1 MRIKFPSS
9 PVSILPLVAVDT
21 ARRAAPPLLPS
32 FAGLTGY
39 GELLRTLVRRELR
52 SRYKGSALGI
62 VWSLVF
68 PLAMMG
74 VYTLVFSVLWKGTR
88 NIPHYPLFVLAGLA
102 VWTFFQSAVQLGT
115 TSLIAGSDLIKKV
128 WFPREL
134 VPTSVVLAQ
143 TASSLVILL
152 VLIPLSIYVVPEN
165 ARTVALL
172 IPFFLALL
180 CLTLGIAWLLS
191 VVNVFFR
198 DVEHLL
204 GVLFLPWFFL
214 TPVLYGL
221 DQLPAAASHQ
231 TVIDLL
237 RYGNPVTPYVEGIR
251 AVVLEATVPGP
262 ALLVYI
268 FLVGPLVALFG
279 LWFLQRHQD
288 RVAIEL

>member
-1 MRIKFPSS
+1 M
-9 PVSILPLVAVDT
+9 AVDT
-21 ARRAAPPLLPS
+21 ASRAKAPLLPS
-32 FAGLTGY
+32 FSGLAGY
-39 GELLRTLVRRELR
+39 GELLRTLLRRELR
-52 SRYKGSALGI
+52 SRYKGSALGL
-62 VWSLVF
+62 VWSLLF

-102 VWTFFQSAVQLGT
+102 VWAFFQAAVQLGT
-115 TSLIAGSDLIKKV
+115 VSMVAGGDLIRKV

-134 VPTSVVLAQ
+134 VPASVVLAQ
-143 TASSLVILL
+143 TLSALVILVVL
-152 VLIPLSIYVVPEN
+152 VPLAIYVVPEN
-165 ARTVALL
+165 ARTVALV
-172 IPFFLALL
+172 IPFFAALL
-180 CLTLGIAWLLS
+180 CLTLGLAWMLS
-191 VVNVFFR
+191 VANVFFR

-221 DQLPAAASHQ
+221 DQLPAAASHP

-251 AVVLEATVPGP
+251 AVVLEATVPGA
-262 ALLVYI
+262 ALLLYI
-268 FLVGPLVALFG
+268 FLVGPIVGLLG
-279 LWFLQRHQD
+279 LWVLQRYED